1 MASTKAARRR
11 TATRRRAK
19 PRDGGVREELGGGL
33 GQVEPEQEK
42 WWMRSIA
49 PWSRQDLFFVENS
62 LQRGSSFAEIAS
74 FLGRDEDEV
83 RQKAEDLKFK
93 RSKAASPQPT
103 DRSSSA

>member
-1 MASTKAARRR
+1 LWTLAYGQHEGRTPTHGYEATREAARC
-11 TATRRRAK
+11 
-19 PRDGGVREELGGGL
+19 GVREELGGGL

-62 LQRGSSFAEIAS
+62 LQRGSSFAETAS

-83 RQKAEDLKFK
+83 RQKAE
-93 RSKAASPQPT
+93 T
-103 DRSSSA
+103 